1 MFLKSIDKFL
11 GNEASGGILL
21 MLSAVTSLFLPTPA
35 WPAVSGCD
43 EFWLVSKRQS
53 AYGHYCYE

>member
-1 MFLKSIDKFL
+1 MFQKAIDKIYEY
-11 GNEASGGILL
+11 EASGGILL
-21 MLSAVTSLFLPTPA
+21 MLSAVTPLFLPTPA
-35 WPAVSGCD
+35 WPAVSGFD

>member
-43 EFWLVSKRQS
+43 EF
-53 AYGHYCYE
+53 